1 MNIQSGDNNLA
12 RMAEEMRSSLES
24 TEMQLVKFRSII
36 VNRVSSTIRTDA
48 TPGKW
53 DEVLKIPDH
62 LLSIQNNL
70 GRVKTDLHLV
80 CSLLGL
86 LPE

>member
-1 MNIQSGDNNLA
+1 
-12 RMAEEMRSSLES
+12 
-24 TEMQLVKFRSII
+24 
-36 VNRVSSTIRTDA
+36 VSSTIRTDA